1 MTLKKKL
8 MIGTGIC
15 LLLGILSSCGS
26 DPASTTDTD
35 TSKSIE
41 HDDETDITEAIT
53 PETTGKHPLET

>member
-26 DPASTTDTD
+26 DPASTTNTD
-35 TSKSIE
+35 TSKSI
-41 HDDETDITEAIT
+41 DY
-53 PETTGKHPLET
+53 